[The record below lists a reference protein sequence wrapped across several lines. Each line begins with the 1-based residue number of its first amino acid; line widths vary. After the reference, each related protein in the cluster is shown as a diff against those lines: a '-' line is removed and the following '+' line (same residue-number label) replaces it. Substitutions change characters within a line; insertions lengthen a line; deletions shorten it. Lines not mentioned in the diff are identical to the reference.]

1 MNQKQRKRQMARR
14 ACACISLEH
23 CCETVWDARARL
35 KINKT
40 VTDLLPLRH
49 VSVTPGVVYSG

>member
-1 MNQKQRKRQMARR
+1 MARR